1 MVDHYRPMNPTKPIS
16 RRQLPRSNDTRLLI
30 AGVVAF
36 LALVAYLGVAYAR
49 ARSSP
54 AVAAAV
60 RNLAKPQ
67 KIGPWTARSSNLA
80 RVRRTTRG
88 ALAIRVVPQSAGLY
102 GIEIKE
108 LALGPALRRGF
119 ALSVGLRARRP
130 SRLLV
135 QINHGSAS
143 PLGYLVNTTGD
154 GIASLFEAASRMEET
169 DSASLLVRRR
179 QRLRG
184 GGSRSAAYPSAPAG
198 VDRGSNTLR

>member
-1 MVDHYRPMNPTKPIS
+1 MVDHYRPMNPTEPIS
-16 RRQLPRSNDTRLLI
+16 RQQLPRSNDTRLLI

-36 LALVAYLGVAYAR
+36 LALVVYLGVAYAR

-143 PLGYLVNTTGD
+143 PLGYLVNTTAVAGRRWHRFTFRGRLED
-154 GIASLFEAASRMEET
+154 GGNRLGLFIGQKTKTAAGRWFEI
-169 DSASLLVRRR
+169 RR
-179 QRLRG
+179 LSVGPG
-184 GGSRSAAYPSAPAG
+184 GR
-198 VDRGSNTLR
+198 